1 MLENLLRIGEVAGA
15 GAAMQAALE
24 RLGAPPRL
32 VAVSPG
38 GIRHPVWMRVRTS
51 DVSAYQ
57 QIFLRREY
65 AFEVT
70 RTPRTIVDAG
80 ANVGYASVYFANRY
94 PDATIVALEPEP
106 SNFELLVKN
115 TAPYPN
121 VRPVHGALW
130 SEDGELDIV
139 SVDSAGHWGTMTQ
152 MAGEQLADA
161 RGRVS
166 GATPAFSVPT
176 LMARHGLDHV
186 DIFKIDIEGAER
198 EVFADPSAWLPRVDA
213 LIVEL
218 HEHRKPGCEPSFRA
232 ATAAFGRTWLRGENE
247 YLARPRSCLVVPEDS
262 RPC

>member
-1 MLENLLRIGEVAGA
+1 MLDNLMRIRDVAGTA
-15 GAAMQAALE
+15 AAMQAAVE
-24 RLGAPPRL
+24 RLGGPQRL
-32 VAVSPG
+32 VAVNPG
-38 GIRHPVWMRVRTS
+38 GIRHPVHVRVRTS

-65 AFEVT
+65 EFAV
-70 RTPRTIVDAG
+70 RRAPRTIVDAG

-106 SNFELLVKN
+106 SNFEMLVRN
-115 TAPYPN
+115 TRPYPN

-130 SEDGELDIV
+130 SEDGELDLV
-139 SVDSAGHWGTMTQ
+139 AHDSAGHWGFMTE
-152 MAGEQLADA
+152 AHGTRAPDA

-176 LMARHGLDHV
+176 LLRQHGIDHV
-186 DIFKIDIEGAER
+186 DVFKIDIEGAER
-198 EVFADPSAWLPRVDA
+198 EVFADASAWLPGVDT

-232 ATAAFGRTWLRGENE
+232 ATAGFGVGWVRGENE
-247 YLARPRSCLVVPEDS
+247 YLARPGSCLVAPEDA
-262 RPC
+262 R